1 MVMNEFNQVLKR
13 IFVRTMSLD
22 KEKEPAV
29 SAVFDELPARWER
42 NGWQAE
48 PIKHISID
56 FASFW
61 STAELLKKELG
72 VETVELSG
80 DDFHFML
87 GLTVIHFSAELLRFH
102 CLGPPL
108 HPTSSHLML
117 RLSMM

>member
-1 MVMNEFNQVLKR
+1 MVMNEFSQVVKR
-13 IFVRTMSLD
+13 IFVSTTSLD

-29 SAVFDELPARWER
+29 SAVFDELPARWVR

-48 PIKHISID
+48 PMKHMSID

-72 VETVELSG
+72 VETVSK

-87 GLTVIHFSAELLRFH
+87 GLSIIHFSAELLQFH

-108 HPTSSHLML
+108 HPT
-117 RLSMM
+117 

>member
-72 VETVELSG
+72 VETVSG